1 MCIHP
6 NRDPTP
12 ATHQPPQTLRH
23 RANYAKHK
31 AKSAFCCTPRI
42 SKNASQI
49 STTSK
54 ESITDR
60 LFYRRSTTI
69 TNNSPVPAHIAIT
82 ARPIQNLSSLSIYKV
97 ASFSLDTK
105 GEYKAQEIKIGPG
118 RAKHVQ
124 VDSYRFYL
132 TVFLFI
138 DDEWHLL
145 WNCRQVSASYRIF
158 LNEYHTREARFSN
171 PDPIHIRR
179 ASQFS
184 IRPLSVPNESRPKPK
199 PKPKRRSVLRRNF
212 RTRWRTDHNNA
223 DHSNKESNSESETE
237 TDESLP
243 PTPTTP
249 NTPPHAPPS
258 PPLPSHRTPRTP
270 RTLPA
275 HSPPPYRSPSFKTT
289 YV

>member
-1 MCIHP
+1 MCIRP
-6 NRDPTP
+6 NRDPSS
-12 ATHQPPQTLRH
+12 ATHLPPQTLRH
-23 RANYAKHK
+23 RARYAKHK
-31 AKSAFCCTPRI
+31 VKSTFCCVPRVPN
-42 SKNASQI
+42 NASQV

-60 LFYRRSTTI
+60 LFNRRSTTI

-97 ASFSLDTK
+97 ASFSLDAK

-124 VDSYRFYL
+124 VDSHRFYL

-171 PDPIHIRR
+171 PDPSHIRR
-179 ASQFS
+179 ASEFS

-199 PKPKRRSVLRRNF
+199 PKRRSVLRRNM
-212 RTRWRTDHNNA
+212 RTRWRTDHNNT
-223 DHSNKESNSESETE
+223 DPSDSESE
-237 TDESLP
+237 ESLP

-249 NTPPHAPPS
+249 NTPPPQPS
-258 PPLPSHRTPRTP
+258 RRTPRAP

>member
-1 MCIHP
+1 MCIRT

-23 RANYAKHK
+23 RANYAIYKV
-31 AKSAFCCTPRI
+31 KSTFCCGPRVPN
-42 SKNASQI
+42 NASQI

-54 ESITDR
+54 ESMTDR
-60 LFYRRSTTI
+60 LFNRRSTTI
-69 TNNSPVPAHIAIT
+69 SNNSPVPAHIAIT

-118 RAKHVQ
+118 RTKHVQ
-124 VDSYRFYL
+124 VDSHRFYL

-145 WNCRQVSASYRIF
+145 WNCRQVSTSYRIF

-171 PDPIHIRR
+171 PDPIHISR

-199 PKPKRRSVLRRNF
+199 RRSVLRRNF
-212 RTRWRTDHNNA
+212 RTRWRADHNNM
-223 DHSNKESNSESETE
+223 DHSNSESDTE

-249 NTPPHAPPS
+249 HAPPNAPPNTPPYPPHS
-258 PPLPSHRTPRTP
+258 PPQPSRRTPRTP

>member
-1 MCIHP
+1 MCIRP
-6 NRDPTP
+6 NRDRVP

-23 RANYAKHK
+23 RANYAKYK
-31 AKSAFCCTPRI
+31 VKSTFCCVPRVPN
-42 SKNASQI
+42 NASQV

-54 ESITDR
+54 ESMTDR
-60 LFYRRSTTI
+60 LFNRRSTTI
-69 TNNSPVPAHIAIT
+69 SNNSPVPAHIAIT

-118 RAKHVQ
+118 RTKHVQ
-124 VDSYRFYL
+124 VDSHRFYL

-171 PDPIHIRR
+171 PDPSHIRR
-179 ASQFS
+179 ASEFS
-184 IRPLSVPNESRPKPK
+184 IRPLSVLNESRPKL
-199 PKPKRRSVLRRNF
+199 KRRSVLRRNI
-212 RTRWRTDHNNA
+212 RTRWRADHNNT
-223 DHSNKESNSESETE
+223 DHSNSDSNSESDTE

-249 NTPPHAPPS
+249 PHPPH
-258 PPLPSHRTPRTP
+258 
-270 RTLPA
+270 
-275 HSPPPYRSPSFKTT
+275 
-289 YV
+289 